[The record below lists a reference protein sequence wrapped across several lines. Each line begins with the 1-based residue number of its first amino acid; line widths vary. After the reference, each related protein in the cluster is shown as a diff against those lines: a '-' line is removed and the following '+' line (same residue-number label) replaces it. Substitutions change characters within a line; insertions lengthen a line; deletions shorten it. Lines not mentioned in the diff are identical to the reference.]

1 MRGAKPTP
9 RKSKSGGPDKV
20 KVVIGYATCLYM
32 VTTQTSAPW
41 DMVMFMDMNI
51 TYNLQSQR
59 SLSTL
64 SFGPIPSPVDP
75 GQEEKAQET
84 FDKLYEKMK
93 NNGEVAS
100 DEGKLSAR
108 H

>member
-20 KVVIGYATCLYM
+20 KVVIGYATCMYM

-41 DMVMFMDMNI
+41 DMVMDMNI

-100 DEGKLSAR
+100 DEGKQSAR